1 MQDKKLKAFLLMA
14 GFYLFIICQFAA
26 CNSASE
32 PDKNKA
38 WKAPESADN
47 VKSSFPNSPDM
58 EQKGQNLYNVYCRTC
73 HGETGFGDGAA
84 GTSLDPKPANFHRG
98 RVQNQ
103 TDGAIFYKL
112 SNGRGSMP
120 AFKNSLSE
128 EQRWQLVS
136 YIRKLPNIKAVVKP
150 PVALRPD
157 IKVEHVME
165 VDSLAVRILLNPV
178 TGDLWYTTFDGK
190 VFRIKN
196 LKSGQPAAEEIFTA
210 KDHGIPRLQGAAFLN
225 NSLFLCGNVSTI
237 DNKSTRGRMVRYD
250 MQSSKPAEMTV
261 VFNTVDYGANKTIFD
276 HGWNALEISP
286 DKKYIY
292 VNSGA
297 RTDHGEVQD
306 DGGLYPNA
314 RDNNL
319 TSKIFRFPVDAK
331 DLMLTDDKA
340 KLLADGYLYAEG
352 IRNAYDLAF
361 DPENNLFA
369 VSNSPDYDMPEDMF
383 WIRQNHHYGFPWVMG
398 GIENPQQYNDWKPDP
413 DTDPFISKTSHSWE
427 VKYFH
432 TDPEFPKIPA
442 GVTFSPGVPNLGPDA
457 NEYRGHSG
465 KILDG
470 DLTGIPVS
478 TFTAHCS
485 PLGLF
490 FDNKKILS
498 KDFNGDGFVI
508 RYSLGATSSIM
519 QPFTNQ
525 GEDLL
530 HLKLTYDKAFDNYF
544 VKTTRIVEGFKE
556 PTDAVMI
563 GNEVYIITYG
573 GKGGDIW
580 KIILPTDKIQN
591 GKAALVKKH
600 SS

>member
-1 MQDKKLKAFLLMA
+1 MQNKKHKAFLLIA
-14 GFYLFIICQFAA
+14 GFYIFIISQFAA
-26 CNSASE
+26 CNSSDQQ
-32 PDKNKA
+32 DKNKV
-38 WKAPESADN
+38 WKAPEVADN
-47 VKSSFPNSPDM
+47 LKSPVLKSVEM
-58 EQKGQNLYNVYCRTC
+58 EQKGQSLYNVYCRTC
-73 HGETGFGDGAA
+73 HGETGLGDGAA
-84 GTSLDPKPANFHRG
+84 GTGLDPKPANFHRG
-98 RVQNQ
+98 RVQKQ

-136 YIRKLPNIKAVVKP
+136 YIRKLPNIKAIVKP

-165 VDSLAVRILLNPV
+165 VDSFAVRILQNPV
-178 TGDLWYTTFDGK
+178 TGHLWYTTFDGK
-190 VFRIKN
+190 VYQIKN
-196 LKSGQPAAEEIFTA
+196 LKNGDTTAEKIFTA

-225 NSLFLCGNVSTI
+225 NSLFLCGNVNTN
-237 DNKSTRGRMVRYD
+237 DNKSTRGRMVRYKL
-250 MQSSKPAEMTV
+250 QPSKPAEMTV

-292 VNSGA
+292 ANSGA

-306 DGGLYPNA
+306 NGGLYPNA

-319 TSKIFRFPVDAK
+319 TSKIFRFPADAK
-331 DLMLTDDKA
+331 DVLLTDDKA

-361 DPENNLFA
+361 DPAGNLFA

-383 WIRQNHHYGFPWVMG
+383 WIRQNHHYGFPWMMG
-398 GIENPQQYNDWKPDP
+398 GIENPQQYSDWKADP
-413 DTDPFISKTSHSWE
+413 DTDPFIPEISHSLE

-432 TDPEFPKIPA
+432 TDPAFPKIPA
-442 GVTFSPGVPNLGPDA
+442 GVRFSPGVQNLGPDA

-470 DLTGIPVS
+470 DVTGVAVS

-490 FDNKKILS
+490 FDTKKILS
-498 KDFNGDGFVI
+498 KDLKGDGFVI
-508 RYSLGATSSIM
+508 RYSRGATSPM
-519 QPFTNQ
+519 MVPFTNQ

-530 HLKLTYDKAFDNYF
+530 HLELTYDKTSDNYF

-563 GNEVYIITYG
+563 GNDVYVITYG
-573 GKGGDIW
+573 GKGGDLW
-580 KIILPTDKIQN
+580 KITLPK
-591 GKAALVKKH
+591 G
-600 SS
+600 

>member
-1 MQDKKLKAFLLMA
+1 MQNKRLKAFLLI
-14 GFYLFIICQFAA
+14 GCFYLFIIVEFVA
-26 CNSASE
+26 CNSSKT
-32 PDKNKA
+32 PDKN
-38 WKAPESADN
+38 WTAPADAN
-47 VKSSFPNSPDM
+47 ELKSPFKNTM
-58 EQKGQNLYNVYCRTC
+58 EMEEKGHNLYNIYCRTC

-84 GTSLDPKPANFHRG
+84 GSGFDPKPANFHRD
-98 RVQNQ
+98 RVQKQ

-112 SNGRGSMP
+112 SNGRGPMP

-136 YIRKLPNIKAVVKP
+136 FIRKIPDIKASSNP
-150 PVALRPD
+150 PKALRPD
-157 IKVEHVME
+157 IKVDHIME
-165 VDSLAVRILLNPV
+165 VDSFAVRILHNPV
-178 TGDLWYTTFDGK
+178 TGDLWYTTFDGN
-190 VFRIKN
+190 VFQIKN
-196 LKSGQPAAEEIFTA
+196 LKNGQPKAEKIFTA

-225 NSLFLCGNVSTI
+225 NSLFLCGNVSTN
-237 DNKSTRGRMVRYD
+237 DNKSTKGRMVRYNLYP
-250 MQSSKPAEMTV
+250 SKPAEMTE
-261 VFNTVDYGANKTIFD
+261 VFNTVDYGSNKTIFD
-276 HGWNALEISP
+276 HGWNALEVSP
-286 DKKYIY
+286 DGKYIY

-306 DGGLYPNA
+306 NGGLYPNA

-331 DLMLTDDKA
+331 DVLLTDDKA

-361 DPENNLFA
+361 DPQGNLFA
-369 VSNSPDYDMPEDMF
+369 VSNSADYDMPEDMF
-383 WIRQNHHYGFPWVMG
+383 WIRQNHHYGFPWIMG

-413 DTDPFISKTSHSWE
+413 NTDPFINRTSHSWE

-432 TDPEFPKIPA
+432 TDPTFPKIPA
-442 GVTFSPGVPNLGPDA
+442 GVTFSPGVQNLGPDA

-470 DLTGIPVS
+470 DITGVTVS

-490 FDNKKILS
+490 FDNKKILG
-498 KDFNGDGFVI
+498 KDFKGDGFVI
-508 RYSLGATSSIM
+508 RYSLGATSSM
-519 QPFTNQ
+519 MRPFTNE

-530 HLKLTYDKAFDNYF
+530 HLQLTYDKASDNYF

-563 GNEVYIITYG
+563 GNEVYIISYG

-580 KIILPTDKIQN
+580 KITLPKDESGKVKTNSKKIASKN
-591 GKAALVKKH
+591 
-600 SS
+600 

>member
-1 MQDKKLKAFLLMA
+1 MESKKLKAFLLI
-14 GFYLFIICQFAA
+14 GSFYLFIILEFTA
-26 CNSASE
+26 CNSSKQQ
-32 PDKNKA
+32 DKN
-38 WKAPESADN
+38 WIAPSHADN
-47 VKSSFPNSPDM
+47 VKSPFSNNMEM

-98 RVQNQ
+98 RVQRQ

-120 AFKNSLSE
+120 AFRNSLSE
-128 EQRWQLVS
+128 EQRWELVS

-165 VDSLAVRILLNPV
+165 VDSQAVRILHHPV
-178 TGDLWYTTFDGK
+178 TGDLWYTTFDGN
-190 VFRIKN
+190 VFQVKD
-196 LKSGQPAAEEIFTA
+196 LKTGQPKAEKIFTA

-225 NSLFLCGNVSTI
+225 NTLFLCGNVSTN
-237 DNKSTRGRMVRYD
+237 DNKTIRGRMVRYNL
-250 MQSSKPAEMTV
+250 QPSKPAELTV
-261 VFNTVDYGANKTIFD
+261 VFNTIDYGANKTIFD

-286 DKKYIY
+286 DRKYIY

-306 DGGLYPNA
+306 NGGLYPNA

-319 TSKIFRFPVDAK
+319 TSKIFRFPVDAR
-331 DLMLTDDKA
+331 DLLLTDDKA
-340 KLLADGYLYAEG
+340 KLVADGYLYAEG

-361 DPENNLFA
+361 DADDNLFA

-413 DTDPFISKTSHSWE
+413 DTDPFINRTSHSWE

-432 TDPEFPKIPA
+432 TDPAFPKIPA
-442 GVTFSPGVPNLGPDA
+442 GVTFSPGVQNLGPDA

-470 DLTGIPVS
+470 DVTGVTVS

-490 FDNKKILS
+490 FDTKKILG

-508 RYSLGATSSIM
+508 RYSLGATSSM
-519 QPFTNQ
+519 MAPFTNQ
-525 GEDLL
+525 GADLL
-530 HLKLTYDKAFDNYF
+530 HLELAYDKASDNYL
-544 VKTTRIVEGFKE
+544 VKTTRIIEGFKE

-573 GKGGDIW
+573 GKGGDLW
-580 KIILPTDKIQN
+580 KITLPADEKQN
-591 GKAALVKKH
+591 RKKALVMKH

>member
-1 MQDKKLKAFLLMA
+1 
-14 GFYLFIICQFAA
+14 
-26 CNSASE
+26 
-32 PDKNKA
+32 
-38 WKAPESADN
+38 
-47 VKSSFPNSPDM
+47 M
-58 EQKGQNLYNVYCRTC
+58 EQKGQSLYNVYCRTC

-84 GTSLDPKPANFHRG
+84 GSGLDPKPANFHRG
-98 RVQNQ
+98 RVQQQ

-136 YIRKLPNIKAVVKP
+136 YIRKLPDVKAVVKP

-165 VDSLAVRILLNPV
+165 VDSLAVRILHNPA
-178 TGDLWYTTFDGK
+178 TGDLWYTTFDGN
-190 VFRIKN
+190 VFRINN
-196 LKSGQPAAEEIFTA
+196 LKNGQPTAEKIFTA

-225 NSLFLCGNVSTI
+225 NSLFLCGNVSTS

-250 MQSSKPAEMTV
+250 LQLSKPPQITV
-261 VFNTVDYGANKTIFD
+261 VFNTVNYGANKTIFD

-286 DKKYIY
+286 DKKYVY

-306 DGGLYPNA
+306 NGGLYPNA

-319 TSKIFRFPVDAK
+319 TSKIFRFPADAK

-340 KLLADGYLYAEG
+340 KLLADSFLYAEG

-361 DPENNLFA
+361 DPRGNLFA

-383 WIRQNHHYGFPWVMG
+383 WVRQNHHYGFPWVIG
-398 GIENPQQYNDWKPDP
+398 GLENPQQYNDWKADP
-413 DTDPFISKTSHSWE
+413 AADPFIPETSHSLE

-432 TDPEFPKIPA
+432 TDPAFPKVPEGIK
-442 GVTFSPGVPNLGPDA
+442 FSPGVQNVGPDA

-470 DLTGIPVS
+470 DVTGVTVS
-478 TFTAHCS
+478 TFTAHSS

-490 FDNKKILS
+490 FDTQKTLG

-508 RYSLGATSSIM
+508 RYSLGETSSM
-519 QPFTNQ
+519 MKPFTNQ
-525 GEDLL
+525 GADLL
-530 HLKLTYDKAFDNYF
+530 HLQMTYDKTSDNYF

-556 PTDAVMI
+556 PTDAVMTA
-563 GNEVYIITYG
+563 NDVYIITYG
-573 GKGGDIW
+573 GKGGDLW
-580 KIILPTDKIQN
+580 KITLPTDKKQN
-591 GKAALVKKH
+591 EKAIAKKH